1 MHGVWRGDPF
11 TVANAATTARPR
23 APLVVVW
30 LAPVDGVVAW
40 ISSVI
45 VGQST

>member
-1 MHGVWRGDPF
+1 MHGVWRRDPF

-30 LAPVDGVVAW
+30 MAPVDGVVAW
-40 ISSVI
+40 ISSVD

>member
-11 TVANAATTARPR
+11 TVANAAAATWPR
-23 APLVVVW
+23 APLVAIWV
-30 LAPVDGVVAW
+30 APADGVVAW